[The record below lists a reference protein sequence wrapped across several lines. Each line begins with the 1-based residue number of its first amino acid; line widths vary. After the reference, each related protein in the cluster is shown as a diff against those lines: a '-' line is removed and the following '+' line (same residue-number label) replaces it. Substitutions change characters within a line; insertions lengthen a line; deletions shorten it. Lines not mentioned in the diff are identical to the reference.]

1 MEPGFS
7 AQAYMQMGQGQEE
20 GVEEESFWGAR
31 SSRERP
37 RVSLSSLVPVTLI
50 GGSASGAD
58 IYLVGRQAS
67 SLSNQD
73 AKNNRVQLPRAPAQ
87 LSPACLPRRPFS
99 WVLEANCFA
108 RVQFLV
114 LRTS

>member
-1 MEPGFS
+1 
-7 AQAYMQMGQGQEE
+7 MGQGSGRGGGGGALLGGEE
-20 GVEEESFWGAR
+20 LKGEAPSHC
-31 SSRERP
+31 
-37 RVSLSSLVPVTLI
+37 LSSLAPVTLI

-73 AKNNRVQLPRAPAQ
+73 AKNNWVQLPRAPAQ

-99 WVLEANCFA
+99 WVLEANCFT
-108 RVQFLV
+108 RLQFLV